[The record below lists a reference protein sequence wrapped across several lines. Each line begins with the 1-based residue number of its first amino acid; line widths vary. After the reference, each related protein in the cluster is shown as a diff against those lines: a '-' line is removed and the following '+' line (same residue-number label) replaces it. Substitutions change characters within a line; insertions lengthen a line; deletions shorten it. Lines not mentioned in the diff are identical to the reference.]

1 MTLTRGGKIF
11 LLLAIL
17 ESCTAPRLF
26 SAERRYVHIIGS
38 SAIFPFLISVAENM
52 SLKTG
57 FKSPVIES
65 TGTGGGIKIFCS
77 GLGKRTPDIVAASRP
92 MTAAEKKN
100 CAENGIGDVLELV
113 IGYDGIVL
121 GASRPPPVSSLSR
134 GQLHLILADHFRIG
148 SEKHRNPLFFWSDL
162 DAQYP
167 TQKIKILGPSSSSGT
182 REAFLHHI
190 FRAESGTT
198 RLIPSS
204 RLRRDGVYHEA
215 SDQETV
221 IIQKLQLEPE
231 AFGIFS
237 FSFLA
242 LNRDKIFPVAIDGVL
257 PDYKT
262 IREGTYPLSR
272 PLYLY
277 AKPNHFRRVKGLVEF
292 LKEFFGEDASGANGY
307 LKNYGFI
314 PLNAEER
321 QAQLTKIKEDL
332 LS

>member
-17 ESCTAPRLF
+17 GSCTVPPLF
-26 SAERRYVHIIGS
+26 AAERRYVHIIGS
-38 SAIFPFLISVAENM
+38 SSIFPFLISVAENM

-57 FKSPVIES
+57 LKSPVIES

-77 GLGKRTPDIVAASRP
+77 GIGKRTPDIVAASRP
-92 MTAAEKKN
+92 MTTAEKSYCAKN
-100 CAENGIGDVLELV
+100 DVKDVLELI
-113 IGYDGIVL
+113 IGHDGIVL
-121 GASRPPPVSSLSR
+121 GTSRPPKVTSLSR
-134 GQLHLILADHFRIG
+134 EQLHLILADHLCIG
-148 SEKHRNPLFFWSDL
+148 SKKHRNPLFFWSDL
-162 DAQYP
+162 DPRYP
-167 TQKIKILGPSSSSGT
+167 SQKIKILGPSSSSGT

-190 FRAESGTT
+190 FRKWSESN
-198 RLIPSS
+198 RLLPSS
-204 RLRRDGVYHEA
+204 KLRRDDVYHEA

-242 LNRDKIFPVAIDGVL
+242 LNRDKVFPVAIDGVL
-257 PDYKT
+257 PSYKT
-262 IREGTYPLSR
+262 ITDGTYPLSR

-277 AKPNHFRRVKGLVEF
+277 AKPNHFRKVKGLVEF
-292 LKEFFGEDASGANGY
+292 LTELFSEDASGVHGY

-314 PLNAEER
+314 PLNEEGR
-321 QAQLTKIKEDL
+321 QEQQMKIERALT
-332 LS
+332 S